1 MTTTTYLLIKTERA
15 RKTGEGS
22 ITYAVLK
29 DADSQD
35 VYFTLLANDG
45 SGQFSPEIVA
55 FDKIEQCLAKVDGKK
70 PVPAKLFAPA
80 FVGRSANNA
89 GFLMAAM
96 RQELLV
102 LPTVDASHLH
112 AVSGNWDEWKRQI
125 LAQEGQPYKPPAP
138 KGKGGF
144 ASAAPADAQA
154 KPEAVVHVEPIRE
167 ADSTA
172 TKGKKSR
179 KLLRVAETPVEAMPN
194 ATDEADEASIDAEAA
209 SHDDAA

>member
-1 MTTTTYLLIKTERA
+1 MNTTTYLLIKTERA
-15 RKTGEGS
+15 RKIGEGS

-29 DADSQD
+29 DADSQG

-55 FDKIEQCLAKVDGKK
+55 FDKIQQCLAKVDAKK
-70 PVPAKLFAPA
+70 PVPAKLFAAA

-96 RQELLV
+96 RQELLC

-112 AVSGNWDEWKRQI
+112 VVSGNWDEWKRQI
-125 LAQEGQPYKPPAP
+125 LAQEGQPYTPPAP
-138 KGKGGF
+138 KGKGVF
-144 ASAAPADAQA
+144 ASAVPADTQA
-154 KPEAVVHVEPIRE
+154 KPEALVHHEPIRE
-167 ADSTA
+167 SDSMA
-172 TKGKKSR
+172 PKGKKSR
-179 KLLRVAETPVEAMPN
+179 KLLRVAETPVEETPDAVD
-194 ATDEADEASIDAEAA
+194 ATEGASMDAEAA

>member
-1 MTTTTYLLIKTERA
+1 MTTTSYLLIKTERA

-29 DADSQD
+29 DADSQG

-45 SGQFSPEIVA
+45 AGQFSPEIVA
-55 FDKIEQCLAKVDGKK
+55 FEKIEQCLTKVDGNK

-96 RQELLV
+96 RQELLL

-112 AVSGNWDEWKRQI
+112 AVSGNWNEWKRKI
-125 LAQEGQPYKPPAP
+125 LAQEGQPYTPPAP
-138 KGKGGF
+138 KGKGVF
-144 ASAAPADAQA
+144 ASTTPADTQAKPQPVVHDNPKPEADSAAP
-154 KPEAVVHVEPIRE
+154 
-167 ADSTA
+167 
-172 TKGKKSR
+172 KGKKSR
-179 KLLRVAETPVEAMPN
+179 KLLMPDKKPAETA
-194 ATDEADEASIDAEAA
+194 ADAVDPAEGDSIDTEAIH
-209 SHDDAA
+209 HDDAA